1 MQNVISLHEILD
13 TIPPSSEAIDTITDH
28 ITRIFKSTASETL
41 SQKIRN
47 FQGENSTNH
56 GLDRPAKLHVKNITE
71 REIFIILIKI
81 NKLKNICIFFSKD
94 NEQIY
99 LQASKS

>member
-1 MQNVISLHEILD
+1 MLFHCTKYWTLF
-13 TIPPSSEAIDTITDH
+13 PPSSEAIDTITDH
-28 ITRIFKSTASETL
+28 ITRIFKSAASETL

-71 REIFIILIKI
+71 REIFIIVIIYIFSQKTM
-81 NKLKNICIFFSKD
+81 NKY
-94 NEQIY
+94 IY
-99 LQASKS
+99 KHRKTKCK